1 MLYVITNRKIVR
13 DNNLIKVIKSAVDAG
28 VDAIILREKDLM
40 YDELINLAN
49 KIKKIIY
56 NKNILL
62 IINSNKR
69 VAQEIKADGYHV
81 GFSDFIEQKPDFDG
95 LVGVSV
101 HSISE
106 AVLAEQNGADYILI
120 SHIFETDCKKG
131 LKPKGTIFIKEVKE
145 LVNIPVIALGGINVS
160 NAKQVFDAGAD
171 GIAVMSSIMTADEPS
186 KVVRELKEKCTR
198 TF

>member
-1 MLYVITNRKIVR
+1 MLYVITNRKIVT
-13 DNNLIKVIKSAVDAG
+13 DNNLIKVIKSAVDGG
-28 VDAIILREKDLM
+28 VDAIILREKDLV
-40 YDELINLAN
+40 YNELINLAN

-69 VAQEIKADGYHV
+69 VAQEIKADGYHL
-81 GFSDFIEQKPDFDG
+81 GFSDFIEQKLDFDG

-101 HSISE
+101 HSVSE

-131 LKPKGTIFIKEVKE
+131 LKPKGITFIKEVKK

-160 NAKQVFDAGAD
+160 NAKQVFAAGAD
-171 GIAVMSSIMTADEPS
+171 GIAVMSSIMTANEPS
-186 KVVRELKEKCTR
+186 KIVRELKEKCTR